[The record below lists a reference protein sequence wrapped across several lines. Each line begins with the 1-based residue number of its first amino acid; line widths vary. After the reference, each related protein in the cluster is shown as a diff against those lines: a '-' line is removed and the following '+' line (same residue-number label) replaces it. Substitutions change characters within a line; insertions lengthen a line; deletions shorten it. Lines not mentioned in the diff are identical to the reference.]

1 MRVTLQPFDVS
12 GAETQSAH
20 DDEDDMTTMRIGV
33 VAIALSMAAGLVL
46 DGGSTQPPGKDRNLS
61 GTTGSSKR
69 MADGKEWTTSNLN
82 VNTPS
87 SYCYEDAESNCRR
100 YGRLYT
106 WESAQRGC
114 QSLGGGW
121 RLPTDD
127 EWRQLATRYGGL
139 VDDSPDKG
147 KAAFT
152 ALLSGG
158 TSGFNAVFAGT
169 RSAAGQYER
178 LETHGMYWT
187 SSVTDQNSAPFYN
200 FGKGGQGV
208 SRHVQGG
215 KQLALSVRCVSP

>member
-1 MRVTLQPFDVS
+1 MLLASIAGQVFYDVAADGLSNGPDYGIAGQTVYVDANANGSFDGS
-12 GAETQSAH
+12 
-20 DDEDDMTTMRIGV
+20 
-33 VAIALSMAAGLVL
+33 SMAFASSNVPKNIP
-46 DGGSTQPPGKDRNLS
+46 DQ
-61 GTTGSSKR
+61 TTV
-69 MADGKEWTTSNLN
+69 TSNLN
-82 VNTPS
+82 VSTRS
-87 SYCYEDAESNCRR
+87 SYCYEDAELNCRR

-106 WESAQRGC
+106 WESAQRAC
-114 QSLGGGW
+114 QSLGDGW
-121 RLPTDD
+121 GLPTDE
-127 EWRQLATRYGGL
+127 EWRQLAKHYGGL

-178 LETHGMYWT
+178 LETHGIYWT

-215 KQLALSVRCVSP
+215 KQMALSVRCVSP

>member
-1 MRVTLQPFDVS
+1 
-12 GAETQSAH
+12 
-20 DDEDDMTTMRIGV
+20 MTTMRIGV
-33 VAIALSMAAGLVL
+33 VAIALSMACGLVL
-46 DGGSTQPPGKDRNLS
+46 DAGSTQRPGKDQNLS

-114 QSLGGGW
+114 QSLGDGW

-127 EWRQLATRYGGL
+127 EWRQLAKHYGGL
-139 VDDSPDKG
+139 VGDSPDKG

-178 LETHGMYWT
+178 LEAHGIYWT
-187 SSVTDQNSAPFYN
+187 SSATDQNSARFYN

-215 KQLALSVRCVSP
+215 KQMAVSVRCVSP